1 MNINVPVTSIAGRE
15 HYTEV
20 KGQKLFLWEKPRT
33 GTAAA
38 GTILFVHGS
47 SMASTPGFDLQ
58 APGYVSAMDWFGAKG
73 FDTWCCDH
81 RGYGRS
87 YKGPEILAT
96 IADGADDLD
105 AASRYIMARNGVD
118 PLLVYGISSGALRAA
133 LFAERHPER
142 VKRLALDA
150 FVWTGKGSPTLEER
164 RKKLPQWR
172 SSTRRPISREF
183 IHSIHT
189 RDKVFTVNPALVEP
203 YNEAVLALDD
213 SVPNGTYIDMCANL
227 PVNDPKNVKAPTL
240 IIRGQYDGIA
250 SFDDLVDFFRLLP
263 NADKEFVVLPDIAH
277 GSFMQMNHLRAYH
290 VLWSFF
296 TRPELVQLADSSRHE
311 PTTNPR

>member
-1 MNINVPVTSIAGRE
+1 MNINVPVTSVAGRE

-20 KGQKLFLWEKPRT
+20 RGQKLFLWEKPRT
-33 GTAAA
+33 GTPAA

-105 AASRYIMARNGVD
+105 AASRYILARNGGD

-133 LFAERHPER
+133 LFAECHPER

-164 RKKLPQWR
+164 RKKLPQWQ

-227 PVNDPKNVKAPTL
+227 PVNDPKNVKAPTGHARP
-240 IIRGQYDGIA
+240 IRRDRELRR
-250 SFDDLVDFFRLLP
+250 SHRLLP
-263 NADKEFVVLPDIAH
+263 AAAERRQGIRGASRYRARLVHADESPARLSRAVVLLHPA
-277 GSFMQMNHLRAYH
+277 GAGAPGAGF
-290 VLWSFF
+290 
-296 TRPELVQLADSSRHE
+296 
-311 PTTNPR
+311 